1 MKKEQRTTS
10 PANRSFDIRRKM
22 ITFAGCVILAGNVA
36 FAQNAHKV
44 TLQFKQAKLENVL
57 SAIKDQTGL
66 RFVYSDEDVATLG
79 KVSIDVKNMDVTEAL
94 NRCLQGSGLSVSV
107 RDNTIVISPATK
119 GGVVK
124 GVVLDSTDELPMVG
138 VNVAVI
144 KGKDQKLITGV
155 TTDMDG
161 RFSVEVPRSA
171 QIRITSV
178 GYKEIILNPT
188 PGKDLN
194 IRMVE
199 DTKVMDEVVVNGF
212 FTRTKQT
219 FTGAAKTYT
228 SEELLRVSPTNIF
241 QALSTLDPGMTITQN
256 NAMGS
261 NPNAIPDLVIR
272 STTSLSTGNE
282 TGLNAPLIVIDGVES
297 TIQALYDIDM
307 QDIERVDVLKDAS
320 ATALYGENAANGVII
335 IERKRVS
342 QSPVRIR
349 YTFTPQLSFADL
361 SSYDLCNAAQKLEL
375 ERRAGLTRRQSRP
388 GILQKT
394 GTGEQRCRHRLD
406 FQTGAKQ
413 LLARPLAL
421 DIGTWCRTGLQHH
434 RKLLEHTRCYEG

>member
-161 RFSVEVPRSA
+161 RFSVEVPRGA

-219 FTGAAKTYT
+219 FTGAA
-228 SEELLRVSPTNIF
+228 
-241 QALSTLDPGMTITQN
+241 
-256 NAMGS
+256 
-261 NPNAIPDLVIR
+261 
-272 STTSLSTGNE
+272 
-282 TGLNAPLIVIDGVES
+282 
-297 TIQALYDIDM
+297 
-307 QDIERVDVLKDAS
+307 
-320 ATALYGENAANGVII
+320 
-335 IERKRVS
+335 
-342 QSPVRIR
+342 
-349 YTFTPQLSFADL
+349 
-361 SSYDLCNAAQKLEL
+361 
-375 ERRAGLTRRQSRP
+375 
-388 GILQKT
+388 
-394 GTGEQRCRHRLD
+394 
-406 FQTGAKQ
+406 
-413 LLARPLAL
+413 
-421 DIGTWCRTGLQHH
+421 
-434 RKLLEHTRCYEG
+434 

>member
-161 RFSVEVPRSA
+161 RFSVEVPRGA

-228 SEELLRVSPTNIF
+228 GKYKVT
-241 QALSTLDPGMTITQN
+241 
-256 NAMGS
+256 
-261 NPNAIPDLVIR
+261 
-272 STTSLSTGNE
+272 
-282 TGLNAPLIVIDGVES
+282 
-297 TIQALYDIDM
+297 
-307 QDIERVDVLKDAS
+307 
-320 ATALYGENAANGVII
+320 
-335 IERKRVS
+335 
-342 QSPVRIR
+342 
-349 YTFTPQLSFADL
+349 
-361 SSYDLCNAAQKLEL
+361 
-375 ERRAGLTRRQSRP
+375 
-388 GILQKT
+388 
-394 GTGEQRCRHRLD
+394 
-406 FQTGAKQ
+406 
-413 LLARPLAL
+413 
-421 DIGTWCRTGLQHH
+421 
-434 RKLLEHTRCYEG
+434 